1 MGRTL
6 SDPNTAL
13 SITSLTKE
21 FVGQRA
27 LDDVSLEV
35 SRGEVH
41 ALLGENGAGK
51 STLIKV
57 LAGVHQAEHGKI
69 EVNGR
74 ALPPRHRPADAAAFG
89 LHFVHQ
95 DLGLVETLSVAENI
109 ALGRGYAHRFGA
121 IDFRATERRAGEL
134 LDAMGS
140 DVAPAALVG
149 ELSRPEKVM
158 VAIVRAFAADA
169 RVIVLDEV
177 TASLPAPEVK
187 RLSHLLMSSRRAGI
201 GFIFVTHRL
210 AEVLDIADRVTVL
223 RDGRNVATLPVADVD
238 HDRLV
243 ELIVGRAVE
252 QLEPERERVDGAA
265 ALRVDGLLGRGLSEP
280 ISFDVARAEVVGV
293 TGLIGSGAREVARM
307 LGGAE
312 RPRAGQARLEGE
324 LLPLAHPARLA
335 RAGCAYV
342 PGDRV
347 AEGIAPDLTVREN
360 LFLAAVAGGGR
371 WRRPRAERR
380 EARRLLEQY
389 RVRPDDQPERLLA
402 SLSGGNQQ
410 KVVVARALARCPRL
424 LVLDDPTVGVDV
436 GARVELHRLIRR
448 AAGTGACVVYASSD
462 FHEVAEQCDRVLV
475 MNGGAIGCV
484 LSGAELSAERVATES
499 YRIRR
504 RAA

>member
-1 MGRTL
+1 MTDPDTVLAIRSL
-6 SDPNTAL
+6 S
-13 SITSLTKE
+13 KE

-27 LDDVSLEV
+27 LDDVSFEV

-57 LAGVHQAEHGKI
+57 LAGVHHADHGVI
-69 EVNGR
+69 EVSGR
-74 ALPPRHRPADAAAFG
+74 ALPARHRPGDAAALG

-95 DLGLVETLSVAENI
+95 DLGLVEALSVAENI
-109 ALGRGYAHRFGA
+109 ALGRGYAHRHAA
-121 IDFRATERRAGEL
+121 IDFRATERRAREL
-134 LDAMGS
+134 LGAMGS

-149 ELSRPEKVM
+149 ELSRPDQVM
-158 VAIVRAFAADA
+158 VVIARAFAADA

-177 TASLPAPEVK
+177 TASLPTPQVE
-187 RLSHLLMSSRRAGI
+187 RLSELLMRSRRAGI
-201 GFIFVTHRL
+201 AFIFVTHRL
-210 AEVLDIADRVTVL
+210 AEVLAIADRVTVL
-223 RDGRNVATLPVADVD
+223 RDGSKVATLPVGEVD

-243 ELIVGRAVE
+243 ELIVGHAVD
-252 QLEPERERVDGAA
+252 QLEPDRQRVAGSGA
-265 ALRVDGLLGRGLSEP
+265 LSVDGLLGRGLSKP
-280 ISFDVARAEVVGV
+280 ISFDVARAEVVGL
-293 TGLIGSGAREVARM
+293 TGLTGSGAREVARM

-312 RPRAGQARLEGE
+312 RPRAGQARLDGE
-324 LLPLAHPARLA
+324 ALPLAHPARLS

-342 PGDRV
+342 PGDRL

-371 WRRPRAERR
+371 WRGPRAERQA
-380 EARRLLEQY
+380 ARRLLKRH

-410 KVVVARALARCPRL
+410 KVVVARALARRPRL

-436 GARVELHRLIRR
+436 GARAELHRLIRR
-448 AAGTGACVVYASSD
+448 AADAGACVVFASSD

-475 MNGGAIGCV
+475 MNGGSMGRE
-484 LSGAELSAERVATES
+484 LRGAELSAERVAAES
-499 YRIRR
+499 YRVRG

>member
-1 MGRTL
+1 VGRTL
-6 SDPNTAL
+6 SDPDTAL
-13 SITSLTKE
+13 AITSLTKE

-35 SRGEVH
+35 RRGEVH

-57 LAGVHQAEHGKI
+57 LAGVHQAERGVI
-69 EVNGR
+69 EVSGR
-74 ALPPRHRPADAAAFG
+74 ALPARHRPADAAAFG

-95 DLGLVETLSVAENI
+95 DLGLVETLSVAENV
-109 ALGRGYAHRFGA
+109 ALGRGYVHRLGV
-121 IDFRATERRAGEL
+121 IDFRGTERRASEL

-140 DVAPAALVG
+140 DVAPEALVG
-149 ELSRPEKVM
+149 ELSRPDKVM

-177 TASLPAPEVK
+177 TASLPAPEVE
-187 RLSHLLMSSRRAGI
+187 RLSHLLMRSRRAGI

-243 ELIVGRAVE
+243 ELIVGR
-252 QLEPERERVDGAA
+252 RVDGLEPDQERVTGSG
-265 ALRVDGLLGRGLSEP
+265 ALTVHGLLGRGLSEP

-293 TGLIGSGAREVARM
+293 TGLIGAGAREVARM

-312 RPRAGQARLEGE
+312 RPRAGHARFDGE
-324 LLPLAHPARLA
+324 PLPLAHPARLA
-335 RAGCAYV
+335 RAGCVYV

-360 LFLAAVAGGGR
+360 LFLAGVAGGGR
-371 WRRPRAERR
+371 WRRPRTERQR
-380 EARRLLEQY
+380 ARRLLEQH
-389 RVRPDDQPERLLA
+389 RVRPHDQPERLLA

-410 KVVVARALARCPRL
+410 KVVVARALARRPRL

-448 AAGTGACVVYASSD
+448 AAADGACVLFASSD
-462 FHEVAEQCDRVLV
+462 FHELAEQCDRVLV
-475 MNGGAIGCV
+475 MNSGAIGCE
-484 LSGAELSAERVATES
+484 LRSAELSAERVAAES
-499 YRIRR
+499 YRIRGTV
-504 RAA
+504 A

>member
-1 MGRTL
+1 VGRTL
-6 SDPNTAL
+6 NDPNTAL
-13 SITSLTKE
+13 AICSLTKE

-27 LDDVSLEV
+27 LDGVSLEV

-57 LAGVHQAEHGKI
+57 LAGVHQADHGVI
-69 EVNGR
+69 EVSGR
-74 ALPPRHRPADAAAFG
+74 ALPARHRPADAAAFG

-109 ALGRGYAHRFGA
+109 ALGRGYANRLGLIH
-121 IDFRATERRAGEL
+121 FRATERRAGEL
-134 LDAMGS
+134 LEAMGS
-140 DVAPAALVG
+140 DVSPAALVG
-149 ELSRPEKVM
+149 ELSRPDKVM
-158 VAIVRAFAADA
+158 VAVVRAFAADA

-177 TASLPAPEVK
+177 TASLPAPEVE
-187 RLSHLLMSSRRAGI
+187 RLSHLLMGSRQAGI

-223 RDGRNVATLPVADVD
+223 RDGRKVATLPVAGMD
-238 HDRLV
+238 HERLV
-243 ELIVGRAVE
+243 ELIVGRAVD
-252 QLEPERERVDGAA
+252 QPEPARRRPTGAA
-265 ALRVDGLLGRGLSEP
+265 ALTVHGLLGHGLTEP
-280 ISFDVARAEVVGV
+280 ISFHVARAEVVGV

-312 RPRAGQARLEGE
+312 RPRAGLARFDGE
-324 LLPLAHPARLA
+324 TLPLADPARLG

-342 PGDRV
+342 PGDRA
-347 AEGIAPDLTVREN
+347 AEGMAPDLTVREN
-360 LFLAAVAGGGR
+360 LFLAGVAGGGR
-371 WRRPRAERR
+371 WRRPRTERR
-380 EARRLLEQY
+380 HALRLLAQH

-410 KVVVARALARCPRL
+410 KVVVARALARRPRL

-436 GARVELHRLIRR
+436 GARTELHRLIRQ
-448 AAGTGACVVYASSD
+448 AAGAGACVVFASSD

-475 MNGGAIGCV
+475 MNGGAIGCE
-484 LSGAELSAERVATES
+484 LRGTELSAERVAVES
-499 YRIRR
+499 YRIRG
-504 RAA
+504 AAA

>member
-1 MGRTL
+1 MGCTL

-13 SITSLTKE
+13 AITSLTKE

-35 SRGEVH
+35 RRGEVH

-57 LAGVHQAEHGKI
+57 LAGVQQAEHGVI
-69 EVNGR
+69 EVGGR
-74 ALPPRHRPADAAAFG
+74 ALPARHRPADAAAFG

-109 ALGRGYAHRFGA
+109 ALGRGYARRLGT
-121 IDFRATERRAGEL
+121 IDFRATERRAAEL

-140 DVAPAALVG
+140 DAPPAALVG
-149 ELSRPEKVM
+149 ELSRPDKVM

-177 TASLPAPEVK
+177 TASLPAPEVE
-187 RLSHLLMSSRRAGI
+187 RLSRLLARSRRAGI
-201 GFIFVTHRL
+201 GFVFVTHRL
-210 AEVLDIADRVTVL
+210 AEVLEIADRVTVL
-223 RDGRNVATLPVADVD
+223 RDGRKVATLPVADVD

-243 ELIVGRAVE
+243 ELIVGRAVD
-252 QLEPERERVDGAA
+252 QLEPDRQRATGSG
-265 ALRVDGLLGRGLSEP
+265 ALRVDALLGRGLSEP
-280 ISFDVARAEVVGV
+280 ISFDVARGEVVGL

-312 RPRAGQARLEGE
+312 RPGAGHARLDGE
-324 LLPLAHPARLA
+324 LLPLARPARLA

-347 AEGIAPDLTVREN
+347 AEGMAPDLTVREN
-360 LFLAAVAGGGR
+360 LFLAGVAGGGH
-371 WRRPRAERR
+371 WLRPRAERLQ
-380 EARRLLEQY
+380 ARRLLEQH

-410 KVVVARALARCPRL
+410 KVVVARALARRPRL

-436 GARVELHRLIRR
+436 GARAELHRLIRR
-448 AAGTGACVVYASSD
+448 AAGAGACVVFASSD
-462 FHEVAEQCDRVLV
+462 FLEVAEQCDRVLV
-475 MNGGAIGCV
+475 MTGGAIGCE
-484 LSGAELSAERVATES
+484 LGGAELSAERIAAES
-499 YRIRR
+499 YRIHG